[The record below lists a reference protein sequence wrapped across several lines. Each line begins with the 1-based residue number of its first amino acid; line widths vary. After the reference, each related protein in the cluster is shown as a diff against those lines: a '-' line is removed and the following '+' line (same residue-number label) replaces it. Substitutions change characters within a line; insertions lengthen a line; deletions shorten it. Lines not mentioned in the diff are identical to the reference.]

1 MDFYDV
7 INTRKSIKKFKSTKI
22 KDDKLGRMINAAM
35 MAPSWKNKTSYKFV
49 IVDDE
54 YKKNIIASAVKN
66 SSDEAKEAI
75 KNAPVVAL
83 IIGEPDNSGNIDE
96 KPLYLV
102 DSAIA
107 MEHFILAAS
116 NEGYGACWVASFEEK
131 TIKDILNIPDN
142 FKVVAFTPIG
152 EIEEEKSH
160 NPIKNVNEH
169 VFLNTWNTP
178 FSRKHE
184 QTLLR

>member
-7 INTRKSIKKFKSTKI
+7 VENRKSIKRFKSTEV
-22 KDDKLGRMINAAM
+22 KDDKLGKMINAAM

-49 IVDDE
+49 IVDDD

-66 SSDEAKEAI
+66 SSDEVEKAI
-75 KNAPVVAL
+75 KEAPVVAL
-83 IIGEPDNSGNIDE
+83 IAGEPEDSGNIDG

-116 NEGYGACWVASFEEK
+116 NEGYGTCWIASFDEN
-131 TIKDILNIPDN
+131 TIRDILDIPNN
-142 FKVVAFTPIG
+142 FKVVALTPIG
-152 EIEEEKSH
+152 EIAEEKQH
-160 NPIKNVNEH
+160 NPVKNVNEH
-169 VFLNTWNTP
+169 VFLNKWNVP
-178 FSRKHE
+178 FSKKHE
-184 QTLLR
+184 KTLLR